1 MAVPT
6 RLTRVHRAAAPEQG
20 PIRVALLSSKVLAVR
35 TRPTR
40 AVLATPPTWAGLA
53 VQGEGRVPAGPLNN
67 SKGLEVVRTPP
78 TLAAQATRPTRVPA
92 LAVRVAAVPGVPRA
106 RRLASR
112 RDKTEDP
119 PPLPRGR
126 TGSLVAGLV
135 QEASHSNSLPLVRGL
150 ALDLDLDLAVLELN
164 LSNNLRLGQALVA
177 ALDLDLDLALDLVA
191 PETNHSNSLPLDQ
204 TPVVARVVVVGLFLP
219 PTPTDRQGPA
229 GAE

>member
-1 MAVPT
+1 M
-6 RLTRVHRAAAPEQG
+6 
-20 PIRVALLSSKVLAVR
+20 ALLSSKVLEVR
-35 TRPTR
+35 TRPTQ

-67 SKGLEVVRTPP
+67 SRGLEVVRIPP

-92 LAVRVAAVPGVPRA
+92 LAARVAAVPGVPRA

-135 QEASHSNSLPLVRGL
+135 QEASHSNSLPLDRGL
-150 ALDLDLDLAVLELN
+150 ALDLDLAVLELN
-164 LSNNLRLGQALVA
+164 HSNSLRLGQALVA
-177 ALDLDLDLALDLVA
+177 ALALALVALALDLDLVA

-204 TPVVARVVVVGLFLP
+204 TLVVVRVVVVVGLFLP
-219 PTPTDRQGPA
+219 PTPTDPQGPA
-229 GAE
+229 VAE